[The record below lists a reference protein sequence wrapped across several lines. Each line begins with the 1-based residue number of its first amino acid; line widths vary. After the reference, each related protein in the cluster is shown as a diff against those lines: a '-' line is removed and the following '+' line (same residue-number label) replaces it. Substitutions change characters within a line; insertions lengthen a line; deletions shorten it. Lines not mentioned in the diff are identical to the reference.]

1 MFSDIHPSPT
11 AGSGRLRP
19 RRTTYG
25 PNDAVQEMGE
35 CAQCGFPIRVGVDQE
50 GDSADA
56 PTITQVPQTVTVE
69 ADNSKL
75 PQPLKDMAAF
85 QNGATVT
92 ITSDQVEGSG
102 GCRFCHSLNWKGNG
116 RTQDPF
122 AKSRASM
129 EGR

>member
-1 MFSDIHPSPT
+1 MFSDTHPSST

-25 PNDAVQEMGE
+25 PNDTVQEMGE

-50 GDSADA
+50 GDSADS
-56 PTITQVPQTVTVE
+56 PTITQSPQTVTV
-69 ADNSKL
+69 AVDNSKL

-85 QNGATVT
+85 QNGAQVT
-92 ITSDQVEGSG
+92 ITADQEMSG
-102 GCRFCHSLNWKGNG
+102 GCRFCGTLNWRGNG

-129 EGR
+129 ENR